1 MERLYEDYLEHHGI
15 LGQKWGVR
23 RYQNEDGSLT
33 EAGKNRL
40 SKYKEKEIKKLDKTY
55 DRSVHYG
62 PYGVNTARQGFK
74 ELNKQQRKAE
84 LKRHNA
90 FLASDMDNMAKAQRN
105 IDLVNAKIQGLSK
118 LKSMETSKINKMNY
132 DQMMKERKMIG
143 KKVVE
148 SALISFGGTALGT
161 FGAAA
166 VGAPVRMAYLQ
177 TFDQGAEKTAYRLS
191 GYKTDKERRSSD
203 KK

>member
-1 MERLYEDYLEHHGI
+1 MYEYEDYLVHHGI

-62 PYGVNTARQGFK
+62 PYGVETARQGFK
-74 ELNKQQRKAE
+74 ELNKQQIKAE
-84 LKRHNA
+84 TQRHNA
-90 FLASDMDNMAKAQRN
+90 YLKSDADKMAKAQKN
-105 IDLVNAKIQGLSK
+105 IDLVNSKIQKLSK
-118 LKSMETSKINKMNY
+118 LKSMETDKINKMNY

-148 SALISFGGTALGT
+148 SALLSFGATALGT

-166 VGAPVRMAYLQ
+166 IGSPVRMAYVQ

-191 GYKTDKERRSSD
+191 GYKNEKERRASNQ
-203 KK
+203 K